1 MTEAVALATEKL
13 PEIASDPRKLREELG
28 DAYSATRI
36 NIELRRTLTQ
46 LIEQLDQDRS
56 PKETTGGLH
65 KSISEDGRVLWLCS
79 QHYEAR
85 RTRVNLE

>member
-1 MTEAVALATEKL
+1 ML
-13 PEIASDPRKLREELG
+13 P
-28 DAYSATRI
+28 YSATRI

-46 LIEQLDQDRS
+46 LIEQLDGDRS